1 MYSFTVLEVRAFQWV
16 IRDAPPLED
25 PGESASLG
33 FPGFQRPLV
42 SLDSWPLPPPS
53 KAAACPS
60 VLCFHLYLSISDLP
74 TSIFSFPS
82 ILIISLVPL
91 GSPKGAFRLNF
102 VTSPETL
109 VPPHSGGVR
118 GLECLS
124 LWSWLSHGLQRH
136 LRYSPA
142 AVLSCTYSYES
153 KLCIVQ
159 VSVHIL
165 CL

>member
-42 SLDSWPLPPPS
+42 SLDSWSLPLPS
-53 KAAACPS
+53 KAAAPSSASIFTSPSLTCPPPSSLSQVSSSYHCSHLGHPREPS
-60 VLCFHLYLSISDLP
+60 VWTLSHLQRPLCHHTP
-74 TSIFSFPS
+74 
-82 ILIISLVPL
+82 
-91 GSPKGAFRLNF
+91 
-102 VTSPETL
+102 
-109 VPPHSGGVR
+109 GGVR
-118 GLECLS
+118 SLECLS